1 MQCAPL
7 FTAEKVE
14 ALVIHV
20 HAVYTLLLPCGAQV
34 LSLYISFTACT
45 ELLLVWFVSRSGSFL
60 NDRVLQRHS
69 GCLNANLP
77 CVSIVTIR
85 IEMSYA

>member
-1 MQCAPL
+1 MQCVPVFA
-7 FTAEKVE
+7 AEKVK

-20 HAVYTLLLPCGAQV
+20 HAVYTLFLPCSAQV
-34 LSLYISFTACT
+34 LSLYVSFTSCT
-45 ELLLVWFVSRSGSFL
+45 ELLLVVFVSRSCSFL
-60 NDRVLQRHS
+60 NDRVLRRHS

-77 CVSIVTIR
+77 CVSILTIR